1 MAHGVDHAV
10 LSVEPIKTRTS
21 ARKKTSQGR
30 SISVLG
36 GPLGMGDDQKLDWR
50 FLGFEFQAQLL
61 LQGGE
66 KRGGIGVTG
75 RPVEFEVV
83 ASFQSCPVDNNL
95 LGISQIALADRLR
108 SEGVDL
114 DRKYLGQ
121 RLNDIHVERVKGVK
135 WTSSGSNPKDMDF
148 KNMETWL
155 ARNGRTPREQAL
167 KTRLRILTAARSR

>member
-1 MAHGVDHAV
+1 MRSRRIAQMAKVSAMRC
-10 LSVEPIKTRTS
+10 SPAEPIKTRTS

-36 GPLGMGDDQKLDWR
+36 GLLGMGDDQKLDWR

-83 ASFQSCPVDNNL
+83 ASFKSCPVDNNL
-95 LGISQIALADRLR
+95 LGIARKNVSQNCGRHFHSGHSPSIG
-108 SEGVDL
+108 SHCV
-114 DRKYLGQ
+114 LG
-121 RLNDIHVERVKGVK
+121 I
-135 WTSSGSNPKDMDF
+135 
-148 KNMETWL
+148 
-155 ARNGRTPREQAL
+155 
-167 KTRLRILTAARSR
+167 